1 MVYKRFIQLCLQ
13 PVLLLEGREKDCY
26 SYAETVCPRCN
37 YRGKQCSAVQ
47 CSAVLATRDQTKA
60 QAKGKK
66 FKIWFSPKFLGLIK
80 LVTHADLRQIVD
92 SID

>member
-1 MVYKRFIQLCLQ
+1 MLRLF
-13 PVLLLEGREKDCY
+13 VLGVTIEG
-26 SYAETVCPRCN
+26 S
-37 YRGKQCSAVQ
+37 SAVQ